1 MWTPDLALSVC
12 PRQTIIIHKKMSL
25 SENKLVIAILIA
37 GLAGIIC
44 GWLFGPAMLA
54 VAWLGDLFLD
64 ALKMMIIPL
73 IVGAVISGVT
83 SLGDIR
89 KLGKVGGVTLLYYA
103 STTAFAVLIGLIVVN
118 IIQPGNG
125 ISYQVA
131 TASEAV
137 TEKNSVGIAELVQSL
152 ISPNIIPAASNTQL
166 LPVIVFC
173 LLFGAALT
181 TLGEKKSVMVK
192 FFDGLN
198 EVMMKLVIWIMI
210 FAPIG
215 IFCLVAGQF
224 GKVGGGAAIKNELI
238 AVGSYFFTV
247 IVGLTCHFLL
257 LFFILIILSKHGRKY
272 LFKLLRALLT
282 AFGTA
287 SSSATL
293 PLTMKCALEA
303 GVDKRSVKFVLPIGA
318 TINMDGTALYE
329 AVAVM
334 FIAQAYGITMGMGE
348 QVIIFIT
355 ATLAAIGA
363 AGIPQAGLVTMLI
376 VLNAVNM
383 PTEGIGLILAVD
395 WLLDRFRTTVN
406 VWGDSVGAAIVE
418 PYLPV
423 ETTQDNN

>member
-1 MWTPDLALSVC
+1 MLFG
-12 PRQTIIIHKKMSL
+12 
-25 SENKLVIAILIA
+25 ENKLVIAIFIG
-37 GLAGIIC
+37 GLAGIMC
-44 GWLFGPAMLA
+44 GWLFGPKMLA
-54 VAWLGDLFLD
+54 IAWIGDLFLD

-89 KLGKVGGVTLLYYA
+89 KLGKVGGITLLYYA
-103 STTAFAVLIGLIVVN
+103 STTACAVLIGLIMVN
-118 IIQPGNG
+118 LIQPGDG
-125 ISYQVA
+125 INYQ
-131 TASEAV
+131 TETISESISNRDNINL
-137 TEKNSVGIAELVQSL
+137 TELVRSL
-152 ISPNIIPAASNTQL
+152 ISPNIISAASNTQL
-166 LPVIVFC
+166 LPIIVFC

-181 TLGEKKSVMVK
+181 TLGKNKTTIIN
-192 FFDGLN
+192 FFDALN
-198 EVMMKLVIWIMI
+198 EAMMKLVIWIMV
-210 FAPIG
+210 FAPLG
-215 IFCLVAGQF
+215 VFCLVAGQF
-224 GKVGGGAAIKNELI
+224 GKVGGGSVIKNELV

-247 IVGLTCHFLL
+247 ILGLTCHFLL
-257 LFFILIILSKHGRKY
+257 LFIILIIFSKQGREY

-303 GVDKRSVKFVLPIGA
+303 GIDKRSVKFVLPIGA

-329 AVAVM
+329 SVAVM
-334 FIAQAYGITMGMGE
+334 FIAQTYGISMGME
-348 QVIIFIT
+348 QQVIIFIT

-376 VLNAVNM
+376 VLNAVNL
-383 PTEGIGLILAVD
+383 PAEGIGLILAVD

-418 PYLPV
+418 TYLPA
-423 ETTQDNN
+423 ETASRNG

>member
-1 MWTPDLALSVC
+1 M
-12 PRQTIIIHKKMSL
+12 IFG
-25 SENKLVIAILIA
+25 ENKLVIAIFIG
-37 GLAGIIC
+37 GLAGIMC
-44 GWLFGPAMLA
+44 GWLFGPKMLA
-54 VAWLGDLFLD
+54 IAWIGDLFLD

-89 KLGKVGGVTLLYYA
+89 KLGKVGGITLLYYA
-103 STTAFAVLIGLIVVN
+103 STTACAVLIGLIMVN
-118 IIQPGNG
+118 VIQPGDG
-125 ISYQVA
+125 INYQ
-131 TASEAV
+131 TETISESISNRDNINL
-137 TEKNSVGIAELVQSL
+137 TELVRSL
-152 ISPNIIPAASNTQL
+152 ISPNIISAASNTQL
-166 LPVIVFC
+166 LPIIVFC

-181 TLGEKKSVMVK
+181 TLGKNKTTIIN
-192 FFDGLN
+192 FFDALN
-198 EVMMKLVIWIMI
+198 EAMMKLVIWIMV
-210 FAPIG
+210 FAPLG
-215 IFCLVAGQF
+215 VFCLVAGQF
-224 GKVGGGAAIKNELI
+224 GKVGGGSVIKNELI

-247 IVGLTCHFLL
+247 ILGLTCHFLL
-257 LFFILIILSKHGRKY
+257 LFIILIIFSKQGREY

-303 GVDKRSVKFVLPIGA
+303 GIDKRSVKFVLPIGA

-329 AVAVM
+329 SVAVM
-334 FIAQAYGITMGMGE
+334 FIAQTYGISMGME
-348 QVIIFIT
+348 QQVIIFIT

-376 VLNAVNM
+376 VLNAVNL
-383 PTEGIGLILAVD
+383 PAEGIGLILAVD

-418 PYLPV
+418 TYLPAK
-423 ETTQDNN
+423 TTSRNG

>member
-1 MWTPDLALSVC
+1 
-12 PRQTIIIHKKMSL
+12 MSL
-25 SENKLVIAILIA
+25 DENKLVISIFIA

-44 GWLFGPAMLA
+44 GWLFGPTMVS
-54 VAWLGDLFLD
+54 VAWIGDLFLD

-73 IVGAVISGVT
+73 IVGAVISGVA

-89 KLGKVGGVTLLYYA
+89 KLGKVGGITLLYYA
-103 STTAFAVLIGLIVVN
+103 STTACAVLIGLIVVN

-125 ISYQVA
+125 ISYQVSSI
-131 TASEAV
+131 SESV
-137 TEKNSVGIAELVQSL
+137 TDRNSVGITELIQSL
-152 ISPNIIPAASNTQL
+152 ISPNIISAASNTQL
-166 LPVIVFC
+166 LPIIVFC

-181 TLGEKKSVMVK
+181 TIGEKRTIMVN
-192 FFDGLN
+192 FFDNLN
-198 EVMMKLVIWIMI
+198 DVMMKLVIWVMF
-210 FAPIG
+210 FAPVG

-238 AVGSYFFTV
+238 AVSSYFFTV
-247 IVGLTCHFLL
+247 ILGLTCHFLL
-257 LFFILIILSKHGRKY
+257 LFIILIFLSKRGREY

-293 PLTMKCALEA
+293 PLTMKCSMEA

-348 QVIIFIT
+348 QIIIFIT

-406 VWGDSVGAAIVE
+406 VWGDSVGAAVVE
-418 PYLPV
+418 PYLAT
-423 ETTQDNN
+423 ETNQK

>member
-1 MWTPDLALSVC
+1 M
-12 PRQTIIIHKKMSL
+12 IFG
-25 SENKLVIAILIA
+25 ENKLVIAIFIG
-37 GLAGIIC
+37 GLAGIMC
-44 GWLFGPAMLA
+44 GWLFGPKMLA
-54 VAWLGDLFLD
+54 IAWIGDLFLD

-89 KLGKVGGVTLLYYA
+89 KLGKVGGITLLYYA
-103 STTAFAVLIGLIVVN
+103 STTACAVLIGLIMVN
-118 IIQPGNG
+118 VIQPGDG
-125 ISYQVA
+125 INYQ
-131 TASEAV
+131 TETISESISNRDNINL
-137 TEKNSVGIAELVQSL
+137 TELARSL
-152 ISPNIIPAASNTQL
+152 ISPNIISAASNTQL
-166 LPVIVFC
+166 LPIIVFC

-181 TLGEKKSVMVK
+181 TLGKNKTTIIN
-192 FFDGLN
+192 FFDALN
-198 EVMMKLVIWIMI
+198 EAMMKLVIWIMV
-210 FAPIG
+210 FAPLG
-215 IFCLVAGQF
+215 VFCLVAGQF
-224 GKVGGGAAIKNELI
+224 GKVGGGSVIKNELI

-247 IVGLTCHFLL
+247 ILGLTCHFLL
-257 LFFILIILSKHGRKY
+257 LFIILTIFSKQGREY

-303 GVDKRSVKFVLPIGA
+303 GIDKRSVKFVLPIGA

-329 AVAVM
+329 SVAVM
-334 FIAQAYGITMGMGE
+334 FIAQTYGISMGME
-348 QVIIFIT
+348 QQVIIFIT

-376 VLNAVNM
+376 VLNAVNL
-383 PTEGIGLILAVD
+383 PAEGIGLILAVD

-418 PYLPV
+418 TYLPA
-423 ETTQDNN
+423 ETASKNS

>member
-1 MWTPDLALSVC
+1 M
-12 PRQTIIIHKKMSL
+12 IFG
-25 SENKLVIAILIA
+25 ENKLVIAIFIG
-37 GLAGIIC
+37 GLAGIMC
-44 GWLFGPAMLA
+44 GWLFGPKMLA
-54 VAWLGDLFLD
+54 IAWIGDLFLD

-89 KLGKVGGVTLLYYA
+89 KLGKVGGITLLYYA
-103 STTAFAVLIGLIVVN
+103 STTACAVLIGLIMVKV
-118 IIQPGNG
+118 IQPGDG
-125 ISYQVA
+125 INYQ
-131 TASEAV
+131 TETISESISNRDNINL
-137 TEKNSVGIAELVQSL
+137 TELVRSL
-152 ISPNIIPAASNTQL
+152 ISPNIISAASNTQL
-166 LPVIVFC
+166 LPIIVFC

-181 TLGEKKSVMVK
+181 TLGKNKTTIIN
-192 FFDGLN
+192 FFDALN
-198 EVMMKLVIWIMI
+198 EAMMKLVIWIMV
-210 FAPIG
+210 FAPLG
-215 IFCLVAGQF
+215 VFCLVAGQF
-224 GKVGGGAAIKNELI
+224 GKVGGGSVIKNELA

-247 IVGLTCHFLL
+247 ILGLTCHFLL
-257 LFFILIILSKHGRKY
+257 LFIILIIFSKQGREY

-303 GVDKRSVKFVLPIGA
+303 GIDKRSVKFVLPIGA

-329 AVAVM
+329 SVAVM
-334 FIAQAYGITMGMGE
+334 FIAQTYGISMGME
-348 QVIIFIT
+348 QQVIIFIT

-376 VLNAVNM
+376 VLNAVNL
-383 PTEGIGLILAVD
+383 PAEGIGLILAVD

-418 PYLPV
+418 TYLPA
-423 ETTQDNN
+423 ETASRNG

>member
-1 MWTPDLALSVC
+1 M
-12 PRQTIIIHKKMSL
+12 IFG
-25 SENKLVIAILIA
+25 ENKLVIAIFIG
-37 GLAGIIC
+37 GLAGIMC
-44 GWLFGPAMLA
+44 GWLFGPKMLA
-54 VAWLGDLFLD
+54 IAWIGDLFLD

-89 KLGKVGGVTLLYYA
+89 KLGKVGGITLLYYA
-103 STTAFAVLIGLIVVN
+103 STTACAVLIGLIVVN
-118 IIQPGNG
+118 VIQPGDG
-125 ISYQVA
+125 INYQ
-131 TASEAV
+131 TETISESISNRDNINL
-137 TEKNSVGIAELVQSL
+137 TELVRSL
-152 ISPNIIPAASNTQL
+152 ISPNIISAASNTQL
-166 LPVIVFC
+166 LPIIVFC

-181 TLGEKKSVMVK
+181 TLGKNKTTIIS
-192 FFDGLN
+192 FFDALN
-198 EVMMKLVIWIMI
+198 EAMMKLVIWVMV
-210 FAPIG
+210 FAPLG
-215 IFCLVAGQF
+215 VFCLVAGQF
-224 GKVGGGAAIKNELI
+224 GKVGGGSVIKNELA

-247 IVGLTCHFLL
+247 ILGLTCHFLL
-257 LFFILIILSKHGRKY
+257 LFIILIVFSKQGREY

-303 GVDKRSVKFVLPIGA
+303 GIDKRSVKFVLPIGA

-329 AVAVM
+329 SVAVM
-334 FIAQAYGITMGMGE
+334 FIAQTYGISMGME
-348 QVIIFIT
+348 QQVIIFIT

-376 VLNAVNM
+376 VLNAVNL
-383 PTEGIGLILAVD
+383 PAEGIGLILAVD

-418 PYLPV
+418 TYLPA
-423 ETTQDNN
+423 ETALRNG

>member
-1 MWTPDLALSVC
+1 M
-12 PRQTIIIHKKMSL
+12 IFG
-25 SENKLVIAILIA
+25 ENKLVIAIFIG
-37 GLAGIIC
+37 GLAGIMC
-44 GWLFGPAMLA
+44 GWLFGPKMLA
-54 VAWLGDLFLD
+54 IAWIGDLFLD

-89 KLGKVGGVTLLYYA
+89 KLGKVGGITLLYYA
-103 STTAFAVLIGLIVVN
+103 STTACAVLIGLIMVN
-118 IIQPGNG
+118 VIQPGDG
-125 ISYQVA
+125 INYQ
-131 TASEAV
+131 TETISESISNRDNINL
-137 TEKNSVGIAELVQSL
+137 TELVRSL
-152 ISPNIIPAASNTQL
+152 ISPNIISAASNTQL
-166 LPVIVFC
+166 LPIIVFC

-181 TLGEKKSVMVK
+181 TLGKNKTTIIS
-192 FFDGLN
+192 FFDALN
-198 EVMMKLVIWIMI
+198 EAMMKLVIWIMV
-210 FAPIG
+210 FAPLG
-215 IFCLVAGQF
+215 VFCLVAGQF
-224 GKVGGGAAIKNELI
+224 GKVGGGSAIKNELV

-247 IVGLTCHFLL
+247 ILGLTCHFLL
-257 LFFILIILSKHGRKY
+257 LFIILIIFSKQGREY

-303 GVDKRSVKFVLPIGA
+303 GIDKRSVKFVLPIGA

-329 AVAVM
+329 SVAVM
-334 FIAQAYGITMGMGE
+334 FIAQTYGISMGME
-348 QVIIFIT
+348 QQVIIFIT

-376 VLNAVNM
+376 VLNAVNL
-383 PTEGIGLILAVD
+383 PAEGIGLILAVD

-418 PYLPV
+418 AYLPA
-423 ETTQDNN
+423 ETASRNG

>member
-1 MWTPDLALSVC
+1 M
-12 PRQTIIIHKKMSL
+12 IFG
-25 SENKLVIAILIA
+25 ENKLVIAIFIG
-37 GLAGIIC
+37 GLAGIMC
-44 GWLFGPAMLA
+44 GWLFGPKMLA
-54 VAWLGDLFLD
+54 IAWIGDLFLD

-89 KLGKVGGVTLLYYA
+89 KLGKVGGITLLYYA
-103 STTAFAVLIGLIVVN
+103 STTACAVLIGLIMVN
-118 IIQPGNG
+118 VIQPGDG
-125 ISYQVA
+125 INYQ
-131 TASEAV
+131 TETISESISNRDSINL
-137 TEKNSVGIAELVQSL
+137 TELVRSL
-152 ISPNIIPAASNTQL
+152 ISPNIISAASNTQL
-166 LPVIVFC
+166 LPIIVFC

-181 TLGEKKSVMVK
+181 TLGKNKTTIIN
-192 FFDGLN
+192 FFDALN
-198 EVMMKLVIWIMI
+198 EAMMKLVIWIMV
-210 FAPIG
+210 FAPLG
-215 IFCLVAGQF
+215 VFCLVAGQF
-224 GKVGGGAAIKNELI
+224 GKVGGGSVIKNELA

-247 IVGLTCHFLL
+247 ILGLTCHFLL
-257 LFFILIILSKHGRKY
+257 LFIILIVFSKQGREY

-303 GVDKRSVKFVLPIGA
+303 GIDKRSVKFVLPIGA

-329 AVAVM
+329 SVAVM
-334 FIAQAYGITMGMGE
+334 FIAQTYGISMGME
-348 QVIIFIT
+348 QQVIIFIT

-376 VLNAVNM
+376 VLNAVNL
-383 PTEGIGLILAVD
+383 PAEGIGLILAVD

-418 PYLPV
+418 TYLPA
-423 ETTQDNN
+423 ETASSNG

>member
-1 MWTPDLALSVC
+1 M
-12 PRQTIIIHKKMSL
+12 IFG
-25 SENKLVIAILIA
+25 ENKLVIAIFIG
-37 GLAGIIC
+37 GLAGIMC
-44 GWLFGPAMLA
+44 GWLFGPKMLA
-54 VAWLGDLFLD
+54 IAWIGDLFLD

-89 KLGKVGGVTLLYYA
+89 KLGKVGGITLLYYA
-103 STTAFAVLIGLIVVN
+103 STTACAVLIGLIMVN
-118 IIQPGNG
+118 LIQPGDG
-125 ISYQVA
+125 INYQ
-131 TASEAV
+131 TETISESISNRDNINL
-137 TEKNSVGIAELVQSL
+137 TELVRSL
-152 ISPNIIPAASNTQL
+152 ISPNIISAASNTQL
-166 LPVIVFC
+166 LPIIVFC

-181 TLGEKKSVMVK
+181 TLGKNKTTIIN
-192 FFDGLN
+192 FFDALN
-198 EVMMKLVIWIMI
+198 EAMMKLVIWIMV
-210 FAPIG
+210 FAPLG
-215 IFCLVAGQF
+215 VFCLVAGQF
-224 GKVGGGAAIKNELI
+224 GKVGGGSVIKNELA

-247 IVGLTCHFLL
+247 ILGLTCHFLL
-257 LFFILIILSKHGRKY
+257 LFIILIIFSKQGREY

-303 GVDKRSVKFVLPIGA
+303 GIDKRSVKFVLPIGA

-329 AVAVM
+329 SVAVM
-334 FIAQAYGITMGMGE
+334 FIAQTYGISMGME
-348 QVIIFIT
+348 QQVIIFIT

-376 VLNAVNM
+376 VLNAVNL
-383 PTEGIGLILAVD
+383 PAEGIGLILAVD

-418 PYLPV
+418 TYLPA
-423 ETTQDNN
+423 ETASRNG

>member
-1 MWTPDLALSVC
+1 M
-12 PRQTIIIHKKMSL
+12 IFG
-25 SENKLVIAILIA
+25 ENKLLIAIFIG
-37 GLAGIIC
+37 GLAGIMC
-44 GWLFGPAMLA
+44 GWLFGPKMLA
-54 VAWLGDLFLD
+54 IAWIGDLFLD

-89 KLGKVGGVTLLYYA
+89 KLGKVGGITLLYYA
-103 STTAFAVLIGLIVVN
+103 STTACAVLIGLIMVN
-118 IIQPGNG
+118 VIQPGDG
-125 ISYQVA
+125 INYQ
-131 TASEAV
+131 TETISESISNRDNINL
-137 TEKNSVGIAELVQSL
+137 TELVRSL
-152 ISPNIIPAASNTQL
+152 ISPNIISAASNTQL
-166 LPVIVFC
+166 LPIIVFC

-181 TLGEKKSVMVK
+181 TLGKNKTTIIN
-192 FFDGLN
+192 FFDALN
-198 EVMMKLVIWIMI
+198 EAMMKLVIWIMV
-210 FAPIG
+210 FAPLG
-215 IFCLVAGQF
+215 VFCLVAGQF
-224 GKVGGGAAIKNELI
+224 GKVGGGSVIKNELA

-247 IVGLTCHFLL
+247 ILGLTCHFLL
-257 LFFILIILSKHGRKY
+257 LFIILIIFSKQGREY

-303 GVDKRSVKFVLPIGA
+303 GIDKRSVKFVLPIGA

-329 AVAVM
+329 SVAVM
-334 FIAQAYGITMGMGE
+334 FIAQTYGISMGME
-348 QVIIFIT
+348 QQVIIFIT

-376 VLNAVNM
+376 VLNAVNL
-383 PTEGIGLILAVD
+383 PAEGIGLILAVD

-418 PYLPV
+418 TYLPA
-423 ETTQDNN
+423 ETASRNG

>member
-1 MWTPDLALSVC
+1 M
-12 PRQTIIIHKKMSL
+12 IFG
-25 SENKLVIAILIA
+25 ENKLVIAIFIG
-37 GLAGIIC
+37 GLAGIMC
-44 GWLFGPAMLA
+44 GWLFGPKMLA
-54 VAWLGDLFLD
+54 IAWIGDLFLD

-89 KLGKVGGVTLLYYA
+89 KLGKVGGITLLYYA
-103 STTAFAVLIGLIVVN
+103 STTACAVLIGLIIVN
-118 IIQPGNG
+118 VIQPGDG
-125 ISYQVA
+125 INYQ
-131 TASEAV
+131 TETISESISNRDNINL
-137 TEKNSVGIAELVQSL
+137 TELVRSL
-152 ISPNIIPAASNTQL
+152 ISPNIISAASNTQL
-166 LPVIVFC
+166 LPIIVFC

-181 TLGEKKSVMVK
+181 TLGKNKTTIIN
-192 FFDGLN
+192 FFDALN
-198 EVMMKLVIWIMI
+198 EAMMKLVIWIMV
-210 FAPIG
+210 FAPLG
-215 IFCLVAGQF
+215 VFCLVAGQF
-224 GKVGGGAAIKNELI
+224 GKVGGGSVIKNELV

-247 IVGLTCHFLL
+247 ILGLTCHFLL
-257 LFFILIILSKHGRKY
+257 LFIILIIFSKQGREY

-303 GVDKRSVKFVLPIGA
+303 GIDKRSVKFVLPIGA

-329 AVAVM
+329 SVAVM
-334 FIAQAYGITMGMGE
+334 FIAQTYGISMGME
-348 QVIIFIT
+348 QQVIIFIT

-376 VLNAVNM
+376 VLNAVNL
-383 PTEGIGLILAVD
+383 PAEGIGLILAVD

-418 PYLPV
+418 TYLPA
-423 ETTQDNN
+423 ETASSNG